1 MNSLARAKERIAEI
15 DSINPFQSTL
25 WDTHGRFHNYL
36 RISLTEKCNLRC
48 QYCMPSE
55 GIQLSPKESILT
67 TSEII
72 RLANLF
78 VQQGITKIRLT
89 GGEPTIRRDFVD
101 IVGNS
106 W

>member
-1 MNSLARAKERIAEI
+1 
-15 DSINPFQSTL
+15 
-25 WDTHGRFHNYL
+25 
-36 RISLTEKCNLRC
+36 
-48 QYCMPSE
+48 MPSE

-106 W
+106 